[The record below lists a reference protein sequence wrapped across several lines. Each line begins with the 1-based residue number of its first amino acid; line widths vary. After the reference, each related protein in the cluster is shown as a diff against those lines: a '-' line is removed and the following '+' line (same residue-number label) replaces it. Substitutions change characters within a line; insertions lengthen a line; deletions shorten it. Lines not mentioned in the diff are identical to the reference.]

1 MTNIRSKLSVW
12 SEEIPQKISPS
23 VINRHTHTE
32 THTETHT
39 DTHTHT
45 HTHTHTGSSSGP
57 GLLKQ
62 VLRTSL
68 VGIFR
73 AVGVEYISEIFLG
86 QNQWNLCLITC

>member
-32 THTETHT
+32 THT
-39 DTHTHT
+39 HTHI
-45 HTHTHTGSSSGP
+45 HIHTGSSSGP

-68 VGIFR
+68 VGMFR
-73 AVGVEYISEIFLG
+73 AVGVEYISEIFLR
-86 QNQWNLCLITC
+86 QNQ